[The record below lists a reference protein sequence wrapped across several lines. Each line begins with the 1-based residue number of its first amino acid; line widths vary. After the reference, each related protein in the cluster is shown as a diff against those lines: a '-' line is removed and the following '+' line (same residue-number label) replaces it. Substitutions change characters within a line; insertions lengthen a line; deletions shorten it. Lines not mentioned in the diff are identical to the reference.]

1 MMIVVWLILVPNV
14 PENRVLMSL
23 GHCDISRVVF
33 SELAHMIMWFSFK
46 LAFI

>member
-1 MMIVVWLILVPNV
+1 MVIVVWLILVPNV

-23 GHCDISRVVF
+23 GYCDICRVV
-33 SELAHMIMWFSFK
+33 SELAHMIIWFSFK